1 MRDVKE
7 DTKKIVRIL
16 LRVSSDQQL
25 EADGDL
31 SIQRQLV
38 VEEVKKHEEWK

>member
-16 LRVSSDQQL
+16 LRVSSDQQFK
-25 EADGDL
+25 ADGFIY
-31 SIQRQLV
+31 STTACCRGG
-38 VEEVKKHEEWK
+38 